1 MTDLSTVKR
10 VLIGRPRATRELK
23 HQLLPK
29 WMALPVFSSDPLSS
43 VAYATEEMMLVLALA
58 GAAAF
63 SLVLPLA
70 FAVATLL
77 TIVIISYR
85 QTVRAYP
92 RGGGA
97 YIVSRTNLG
106 DIPGLTAA
114 SALLIDYTLTVS
126 VSIAAGV
133 AAITSAVP
141 ALDPYRL
148 YMALGFVVAVTLA
161 NLRGVKEAGALFA
174 LPTYTFV
181 ATMFVLIGSGL
192 VQCIGGCPAAPPS
205 GQIEAETGLGLFLIL
220 RAFSSGSTALTGV
233 EAISDGVLAF
243 RYPQSRNAATT
254 LGVMGIMAVSM
265 FLGISFLA
273 THVENVV
280 AFEGMERTVNA
291 QIALAV
297 FGDGP
302 GFFMVQFVT
311 AAILIL
317 AANTAYAD
325 FPRLSWF
332 LARDRYLPRQFL
344 ARGDRLGFSNGI
356 LVLATLASL
365 LLVAFDAEVS
375 RLIQLYVVGVF
386 TSFTLSQSGMV
397 RHWLRTRGPGWQRSA
412 IVNGIGAATTGVVL
426 VIVSI
431 TKFTRGAWI
440 VIVAIP
446 IVVVMM
452 YRIHRHYRQVSLEL
466 RAGVAETDAPRPIR
480 MVVLLDRVDEALARA
495 LSYVRAVGPQ
505 SIRAYAVPQPNT
517 DVEADWAGIA
527 PDIPLEALVPANS
540 RQADDAVTRA
550 LTSERERHPNA
561 FTTAIVPET
570 LSESMFE
577 VVRRHR
583 LALRIK
589 SGLVGKGIVVANVV
603 APRGDPPFVV
613 EEPIE
618 HHVVVLVSAVHK
630 ATVRALAYA
639 EGLGGTTLRA
649 LSINLETEKGNAL
662 LDEWDDW
669 GVDVP
674 LELLDSPFRSLSE
687 SVRTYV
693 REFRPDGRH
702 TVVTCVV
709 PEFVLPRLIHRPLH
723 NQTAL
728 IIKGALLFEP
738 GVVVTSVPY
747 GLSTGLRA
755 EETAEQVGAGG
766 DGTRP

>member
-1 MTDLSTVKR
+1 MSDLSTLKR
-10 VLIGRPRATRELK
+10 VVIGRPRASRELK

-70 FAVATLL
+70 FGVAALL

-106 DIPGLTAA
+106 DVPGLTAA

-141 ALDPYRL
+141 GLAGLRLEIAL
-148 YMALGFVVAVTLA
+148 AFVLLVTVA

-181 ATMFVLIGSGL
+181 ATMFVLIITGL
-192 VQCIGGCPAAPPS
+192 LQCVGGCPAAPFS
-205 GQIEAETGLGLFLIL
+205 GEIEVEAGLSLFLIL

-254 LGVMGIMAVSM
+254 LGVMGIMAVTM

-332 LARDRYLPRQFL
+332 LARDRFLPRQFL
-344 ARGDRLGFSNGI
+344 ARGDRLVFSNGI
-356 LVLATLASL
+356 VVLAVMAGL
-365 LLVAFDAEVS
+365 LLIAFNAEVS

-397 RHWLRTRGPGWQRSA
+397 RHWWRTRTAGWQRSA
-412 IVNGIGAATTGVVL
+412 LVNGIGATTTGVVL
-426 VIVSI
+426 VIVSV
-431 TKFTRGAWI
+431 TKFSRGAWI

-446 IVVVMM
+446 LLVVLMQ
-452 YRIHRHYRQVSLEL
+452 RIHRHYGDVSLEL
-466 RAGVAETDAPRPIR
+466 RSDVAEPAASRPNH
-480 MVVLLDRVDEALARA
+480 MVLVLDRIDESVSRA
-495 LSYVRAVGPQ
+495 LSYARAVNPA
-505 SIRAYAVPQPNT
+505 SLSAVAVPAPGT
-517 DVEADWAGIA
+517 DLTEAWQRLA
-527 PDIPLEALVPANS
+527 PGVALQQLGPSNDRHADDNIIEALAAAS
-540 RQADDAVTRA
+540 D
-550 LTSERERHPNA
+550 RHPEST
-561 FTTAIVPET
+561 TTAMVCET
-570 LSESMFE
+570 LSESMVE
-577 VVRRHR
+577 VLRRHR
-583 LALRIK
+583 LALRVK
-589 SGLVGKGIVVANVV
+589 AGLVGQGLVVTNVV
-603 APRGDPPFVV
+603 APEGGEPSAV

-618 HHVVVLVSAVHK
+618 HHVVVLVSGVNK
-630 ATVRALAYA
+630 ATMRALAYA

-649 LSINLETEKGNAL
+649 LTVNLETEQADAML
-662 LDEWDDW
+662 HAWDDW
-669 GVDVP
+669 GVRVP
-674 LELLDSPFRSLSE
+674 LELVDSPFRALGE
-687 SVRTYV
+687 SIRDYV
-693 REFRPDGRH
+693 RDLRPDGRR
-702 TVVTCVV
+702 TVVTCVL
-709 PEFVLPRLIHRPLH
+709 PEFVLPRLRYRPLH

-728 IIKGALLFEP
+728 IIKGALLFER
-738 GVVVTSVPY
+738 GVVVTSVPIRLHV
-747 GLSTGLRA
+747 GERDA
-755 EETAEQVGAGG
+755 EHEAHAEV
-766 DGTRP
+766 